1 MEYSSP
7 ADQKNK
13 VQISKHKFQM
23 DANEPIRKRIV
34 INLDSPPGTVPRSGP
49 QSYGTPRQSRRWP
62 KVIAIILM
70 LLFVVVLASAVGG
83 YFWWRH
89 YQTTPSYA
97 IAMIIDAAQR
107 NDMASFEKQIDDDAI
122 ARNMISD
129 VSQKAA
135 TRYGIALSG
144 TLQKQI
150 DAMVPTLL
158 PRLKDTIHQEVV
170 KEVKEFAA
178 KSGPKPFILVAV
190 AVPTLVNITTQGDKA
205 TAIAQLPNRKIEL
218 GLDRSADL
226 WKVTAFK
233 DDVLLQRVVDSV
245 MKDLPAIGGVDSS
258 LLKSLQKP
266 KKK

>member
-1 MEYSSP
+1 MP
-7 ADQKNK
+7 
-13 VQISKHKFQM
+13 
-23 DANEPIRKRIV
+23 
-34 INLDSPPGTVPRSGP
+34 
-49 QSYGTPRQSRRWP
+49 
-62 KVIAIILM
+62 
-70 LLFVVVLASAVGG
+70 
-83 YFWWRH
+83 
-89 YQTTPSYA
+89 
-97 IAMIIDAAQR
+97 
-107 NDMASFEKQIDDDAI
+107 SFEKQIDDDAI

-135 TRYGIALSG
+135 TRYGIAVSG

-158 PRLKDTIHQEVV
+158 PRLKDTIHQEVA
-170 KEVKEFAA
+170 KEIKEFAS

-190 AVPTLVNITTQGDKA
+190 AVPTLVNITAQGDKA

-218 GLDRSADL
+218 GLDRSADQ